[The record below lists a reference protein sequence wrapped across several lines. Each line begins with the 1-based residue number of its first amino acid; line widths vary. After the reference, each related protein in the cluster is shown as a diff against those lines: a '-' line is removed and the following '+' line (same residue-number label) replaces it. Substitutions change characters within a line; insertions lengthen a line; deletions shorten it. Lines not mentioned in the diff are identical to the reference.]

1 MRFLIFAVVVAVFA
15 AYVFNELQKDNVTF
29 SSLFSSFKEKTA
41 EVLDSAGQKFNELDT
56 EKLKQDT
63 INALNSSAEKV
74 KNIMDAVKNKDFSN
88 VYIPEINLSCT
99 AAKSVARSMK
109 SGDSVENGAFANLI
123 SELKKSGLTDSDIDM
138 YIEEVFCKTAN

>member
-63 INALNSSAEKV
+63 INALNNSAEKV